1 MNGRTLVA
9 HGRLTM
15 LVGLA
20 LAGSAC
26 ATVVG
31 GTTQEVFIESE
42 PTGAACKVDRLGAN
56 VGVVNPTPGRVN
68 VSRSKETMIVSCNR
82 DGYEQSNE
90 VLVSS
95 FTGATVGNILLGGVV
110 GIVVD
115 AASGANNKYPDRI
128 MVVLTPASFPN
139 DAARDA
145 HFAGIRTRLEEGSA
159 AEIKLI
165 QSRCSS
171 TNREI
176 CTIEVK
182 QLTDARDKALADLDR
197 KRLAAKVAAG

>member
-1 MNGRTLVA
+1 MNDLGLAA
-9 HGRLTM
+9 HGRLAM

-20 LAGSAC
+20 LTCSAC

-42 PTGAACKVDRLGAN
+42 PTGATCKVDRQGAN
-56 VGVVNPTPGRVN
+56 VAVVNPTPGRVS
-68 VSRSKETMIVSCNR
+68 VSRSKETMIVSCTR

-95 FTGATVGNILLGGVV
+95 FTGATVGNILMGGMV
-110 GIVVD
+110 GIIVD
-115 AASGANNKYPDRI
+115 AASGANNKYPDCVL
-128 MVVLTPASFPN
+128 VVLTPASFPS
-139 DAARDA
+139 DDTRDA
-145 HFAGIRTRLEEGSA
+145 HFAGIKTRLGAGAA

-165 QSRCSS
+165 QGRCSS